1 MLDNQIKIVASVSL
15 LPVIADFLED
25 LVEDREFERSAK
37 MHVNNLIA
45 QIRKLD
51 DRVLNG
57 ANMEA
62 MEQQIGI
69 QQAFRQWVLQNVE
82 HKL

>member
-1 MLDNQIKIVASVSL
+1 MLDNQIKIVASVSI

-25 LVEDREFERSAK
+25 LVEGREFERSAK

-69 QQAFRQWVLQNVE
+69 QQAFSQWVLQNVE